1 MSDELNISIL
11 EDDEISF
18 NLEGEQSILV
28 QVVEIAGPSG
38 GIDLNEYMKKSIYD
52 KDKDNIVDETE
63 KVDGG
68 EF

>member
-28 QVVEIAGPSG
+28 QIVETAGPSG

>member
-1 MSDELNISIL
+1 MDELKISIL
-11 EDDEISF
+11 D
-18 NLEGEQSILV
+18 EQSILV
-28 QVVEIAGPSG
+28 QITETAGPSEG
-38 GIDLNEYMKKSIYD
+38 TNLNDYMKKSIYD